1 MAIRLLCGQG
11 PQESGREAAL
21 GWMQDID
28 REKTVEFYG
37 MVWYGMVRCG
47 TVCLVKNQD
56 ARQEGRK
63 GDAVRCSAVQY
74 SENECGEFGGQA
86 R

>member
-1 MAIRLLCGQG
+1 MAIRLLCGEG

-37 MVWYGMVRCG
+37 MVVGMVWYGVVRS
-47 TVCLVKNQD
+47 V
-56 ARQEGRK
+56 
-63 GDAVRCSAVQY
+63 
-74 SENECGEFGGQA
+74 
-86 R
+86 